1 MEERS
6 LGSLRVSV
14 VGLGCNNFG
23 GRLDEERSREVI
35 DGALEAGVTFFD
47 TADVYGE
54 TNSEVILGRVLGS
67 RRRDVII
74 ATKFGMPLDD
84 ERFGARPEYVRTA
97 CEESL
102 RRLGT
107 DYIDLFQLHYPDDTV
122 PVADTLG
129 ALNELVTAGKVRE
142 IGCSNFSAEQLRE
155 ARAAAGP
162 GAQFATVQNQYSLLD
177 RSPERDG
184 VLATCAELGLGLL
197 PFYPLAN
204 GLLTG
209 KIRPG
214 EAPPK
219 NTRLAN
225 MAADRRVHWLSEEFS
240 RRVANLTAYA
250 SEQGLPLLTLAFSWL
265 LAHEVVPSVIAGA
278 TSSAQVQANARS
290 VVTLSDEQR
299 LELERRSDE
308 PAVGA

>member
-35 DGALEAGVTFFD
+35 DGALGAGVTFFD

-155 ARAAAGP
+155 ARAAAGR

-209 KIRPG
+209 KVRPG
-214 EAPPK
+214 EAPPE